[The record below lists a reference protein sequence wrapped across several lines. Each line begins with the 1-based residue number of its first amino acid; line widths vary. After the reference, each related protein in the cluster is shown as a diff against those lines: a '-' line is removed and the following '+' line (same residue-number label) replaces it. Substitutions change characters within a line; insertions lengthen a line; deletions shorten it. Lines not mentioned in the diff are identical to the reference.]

1 MLLVHQVLNVPSPQ
15 NWLMKDEG
23 WIRLSSRFIAEMEPY
38 LKEVHGNEIADC
50 KLCKKTVI
58 RVSLSVIIHT
68 RDRSDHVIGQ
78 NLEVDLKISSEYST
92 ILPIFR

>member
-58 RVSLSVIIHT
+58 RVSLSAIIYI
-68 RDRSDHVIGQ
+68 RNGLMS
-78 NLEVDLKISSEYST
+78 LDLVAYQKNHFLLSVN
-92 ILPIFR
+92 

>member
-68 RDRSDHVIGQ
+68 
-78 NLEVDLKISSEYST
+78 
-92 ILPIFR
+92 